1 MFSTAE
7 YQTRFKKLQQSVK
20 EEKLK
25 AFIVSSE
32 ENIYY
37 LTGVSYRPLERP
49 FFIVVRPDDDPVL
62 VVPLMEE
69 EHLKEAPNVTEIHA
83 YREYPAPVGK
93 GWADIL
99 KSVLGKR
106 KITVGVEPGL
116 ALEIAGELTG
126 YNLKALPLLENIRM
140 VKSETEVDKIR
151 TTAQYCDAGMDLML
165 KAAYYGISE
174 LEIFSQSRSVLLN
187 VMKETDFEPV
197 TTDLLTMSWV
207 APMSAQPHSVPSV
220 DDRLKGG
227 PHIAMSFMRV
237 NGYAAECE
245 RTWFLSDPKS
255 EEEKAFKAMMKA
267 RERALSFIAPGIS
280 CNEIDKE
287 VNGFIEGMGYGENLL
302 HRTGH
307 GFGLSNHEG
316 PWVAEGSSHV
326 LEKNMLISIEPGIY
340 IPGTGGFRHSDTV
353 LVTESGSEVLTA
365 YPVDIESLRI
375 RGYRAAN
382 RLKGKIIRKV
392 AGINRPS

>member
-1 MFSTAE
+1 MFTTAE
-7 YQTRFKKLQQSVK
+7 YQSRFRKLQQSVK
-20 EEKLK
+20 EAKLK
-25 AFIVSSE
+25 SFIVSSE

-49 FFIVVRPDDDPVL
+49 FFIVIRPDDDPVL

-69 EHLKEAPNVTEIHA
+69 EHLKEAPNVTEIYS
-83 YREYPAPVGK
+83 YREYPAPAGE

-99 KSVLGKR
+99 RRVLGKR

-116 ALEIAGELTG
+116 SLEIAGELTG

-140 VKSETEVDKIR
+140 VKSETEVDRIR
-151 TTAQYCDAGMDLML
+151 TTAHYCDSGMELML

-174 LEIFSQSRSVLLN
+174 LEIFSQSRSVFLK
-187 VMKETDFEPV
+187 VMKETEFEPV
-197 TTDLLTMSWV
+197 ATDLLTMSWV

-220 DDRLKGG
+220 DDRLKEG

-245 RTWFLSDPKS
+245 RTWFLSDPKPK
-255 EEEKAFKAMMKA
+255 EAKAFEAMMKA
-267 RERALSFIAPGIS
+267 RERALSLIAPGIS
-280 CNEIDKE
+280 CDEIDKE
-287 VNGFIEGMGYGENLL
+287 VNGFIAGLGYGQNLL

-316 PWVAEGSSHV
+316 PWVAEGSSHI
-326 LEKNMLISIEPGIY
+326 LQKNMLISIEPGIY

-353 LVTESGSEVLTA
+353 LVTESDREVLTG
-365 YPVDIESLRI
+365 YPVDIESLRV
-375 RGYRAAN
+375 RGYKGSN
-382 RLKGKIIRKV
+382 RLKGKMIRKI

>member
-1 MFSTAE
+1 MFTTAE
-7 YQTRFKKLQQSVK
+7 YKTRFKKLQQSVK
-20 EEKLK
+20 KAKLK

-37 LTGVSYRPLERP
+37 LTGVSYKPLERP
-49 FFIVVRPDDDPVL
+49 FFIIIRPDADPVL

-69 EHLKEAPNVTEIHA
+69 EHLKEAPNVTEVYS
-83 YREYPAPVGK
+83 YREYPASPGK

-99 KSVLGKR
+99 KGVLGKR

-116 ALEIAGELTG
+116 SLEIAEELTG
-126 YNLKALPLLENIRM
+126 YNLKALPLLEDIRLI
-140 VKSETEVDKIR
+140 KSESEVKKIR
-151 TTAQYCDAGMDLML
+151 TTARYCDIGMDLML

-174 LEIFSQSRSVLLN
+174 LEIFSQSRSVLLK
-187 VMKETDFEPV
+187 VMKETEFEPV
-197 TTDLLTMSWV
+197 ATDILTMSWV

-220 DDRLKGG
+220 GDRLKDG
-227 PHIAMSFMRV
+227 PHIAMSIMRV

-245 RTWFLSDPKS
+245 RTWFLSDPKP
-255 EEEKAFKAMMKA
+255 EEAKAFEAMMKA
-267 RERALSFIAPGIS
+267 RERALSLVGPGIS

-287 VNGFIEGMGYGENLL
+287 VNGFIEAMGYGQNLL

-326 LEKNMLISIEPGIY
+326 LEENMLISIEPGIY

-353 LVTESGSEVLTA
+353 LVTESGCEVLTDH
-365 YPVDIESLRI
+365 PVDIESLRV

-382 RLKGKIIRKV
+382 RLKGKLIRKI
-392 AGINRPS
+392 AGINQPS